1 MAYEIE
7 PPSDLGFR
15 ILQRIRR
22 QRRIRFAGWLVGTI
36 AAWSGAVATAL
47 YAATQARDTGAGEF
61 IALLFS
67 GDTVIYRAWRELLLA
82 ALESL
87 PLLGFIMLGATLALG
102 LWVGARALRFINTPS
117 YAQ

>member
-7 PPSDLGFR
+7 PPMDLGLR

-22 QRRIRFAGWLVGTI
+22 QRRIRFASWLVGTL
-36 AAWSGAVATAL
+36 AAWSGAITTAA
-47 YAATQARDTGAGEF
+47 YALAQARESGAGEF

-67 GDTVIYRAWRELLLA
+67 GNLVIYSAWRELLLA

-87 PLLGFIMLGATLALG
+87 PLLGLAALVAALALG
-102 LWVGARALRFINTPS
+102 LWVGTRTLRLINNPS
-117 YAQ
+117 YAH